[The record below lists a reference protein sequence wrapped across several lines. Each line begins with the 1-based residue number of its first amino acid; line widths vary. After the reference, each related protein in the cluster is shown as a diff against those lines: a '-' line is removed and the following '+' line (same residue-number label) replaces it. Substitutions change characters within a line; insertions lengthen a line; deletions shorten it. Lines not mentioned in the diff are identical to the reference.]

1 MSTFMK
7 ERRMGGGGGEGAGV
21 LADCH
26 WTRFWTMD
34 TVPAVPT
41 LHGYYIAV
49 IKSDH
54 RNSLLL
60 FPLQYKFGQKL
71 KSESWKHIIIR
82 NSKLNKDCCEVL
94 KKLVCFV
101 ILSVC
106 LTYCLSAFL
115 TVCLSFWLSVCL
127 SDRLTLCVS
136 LTVCAVGSVC
146 SNFLPPLK

>member
-1 MSTFMK
+1 MGVGVK
-7 ERRMGGGGGEGAGV
+7 EREYWQTV
-21 LADCH
+21 TELVFEQ
-26 WTRFWTMD
+26 WT
-34 TVPAVPT
+34 TVPTVPT

-49 IKSDH
+49 IKSGH

-115 TVCLSFWLSVCL
+115 TVCLSVFLTVSLSV
-127 SDRLTLCVS
+127 
-136 LTVCAVGSVC
+136 
-146 SNFLPPLK
+146 